1 MLEHDGSPCYD
12 CAVESQG
19 VRRMPVQQRSRE
31 RVERILDACAELL
44 DEVGSDGLTITEV
57 ARRAGVPTGTVYQFF
72 EGRPGLL
79 RQLALRH
86 LDILI
91 GRLRARAAGEPGLDW
106 PRAGR
111 IVIEETVQM
120 RRVIPGFTVVDFGEA
135 RPGGEKYLPEG
146 TTEAGGDILAE
157 RLYRFAVEEAGLPP
171 LADPY
176 RVTSLAIQA
185 AAAGLELAFRTSRE
199 GDTAMIEQTGHLL
212 AAYFADAARRSR
224 ADLPG
229 PEGPAPTDQDG
240 GQ

>member
-1 MLEHDGSPCYD
+1 
-12 CAVESQG
+12 
-19 VRRMPVQQRSRE
+19 VQQRSRE

-44 DEVGSDGLTITEV
+44 DEVGSDALTVTAV

-72 EGRPGLL
+72 DGRIGLL
-79 RQLALRH
+79 RHLALRH

-91 GRLRARAAGEPGLDW
+91 DRLRARAAGEAELSW
-106 PRAGR
+106 PRAGE

-120 RRVIPGFTVVDFGEA
+120 RKVIPGFTVVDFGEA

-176 RVTSLAIQA
+176 RVTSLAIQTTA
-185 AAAGLELAFRTSRE
+185 VGIDLAFRDSRE
-199 GDTAMIEQTGHLL
+199 GDAAMVEQTRRLL
-212 AAYFADAARRSR
+212 GAYFADAARRSR
-224 ADLPG
+224 AEPPEPEDPALP
-229 PEGPAPTDQDG
+229 DQDG
-240 GQ
+240 GR

>member
-1 MLEHDGSPCYD
+1 M
-12 CAVESQG
+12 
-19 VRRMPVQQRSRE
+19 RRTPVQQRSRE

-72 EGRPGLL
+72 EGRLGLL

-91 GRLRARAAGEPGLDW
+91 GRLRARAAEEPGLTW

-120 RRVIPGFTVVDFGEA
+120 RRLIPGFTVVDFGEA

-171 LADPY
+171 LTDPY

-185 AAAGLELAFRTSRE
+185 AGAGLELAFRNSRE
-199 GDTAMIEQTGHLL
+199 GDTALIEQTGHLL
-212 AAYFADAARRSR
+212 AAYFADAARRSS

-229 PEGPAPTDQDG
+229 PGGPARTDQDG